1 MTTQATQKLISDVKV
16 LAADAEDLARAA
28 TSQAGE
34 KLAELRGKVQ
44 QTAADLKPRLSQA
57 QTVLKERSRVAL
69 TSADDYVHAQ
79 PWVAVGVAAG
89 VGLIIGLLV
98 RRQ

>member
-16 LAADAEDLARAA
+16 LAADAQDLARAA

-44 QTAADLKPRLSQA
+44 QTAADIKPRLSEA
-57 QTVLKERSRVAL
+57 QTALTERSKAAL
-69 TSADDYVHAQ
+69 TSTDDYVHAQ
-79 PWVAVGVAAG
+79 PWVAVGIAAG
-89 VGLIIGLLV
+89 VGLIVGLLI